1 MVVFTWPE
9 TNAKQRRAAKN
20 VNIAYSIN
28 FLFVL
33 TIFEIFIAYRKAIH
47 THTLGNCWC
56 LVAFACQWVKLAANK
71 HSNNMA
77 EKRLSRLAKN
87 GKNDKCF
94 TATKK
99 VQPQTAK
106 KFNFLAAEHDKHETI
121 VALNKIC
128 KIITKPHTYI

>member
-1 MVVFTWPE
+1 MPVGE
-9 TNAKQRRAAKN
+9 TSSQQTRQQ
-20 VNIAYSIN
+20 
-28 FLFVL
+28 
-33 TIFEIFIAYRKAIH
+33 T
-47 THTLGNCWC
+47 
-56 LVAFACQWVKLAANK
+56 
-71 HSNNMA
+71 SNNMA
-77 EKRLSRLAKN
+77 KKRLSRLAKN

-128 KIITKPHTYI
+128 KIITKPHTHTQREENKRLRQRTCRRQRLWGKSGLTVRPGLD

>member
-1 MVVFTWPE
+1 MPVGE
-9 TNAKQRRAAKN
+9 TSSQQTRQQ
-20 VNIAYSIN
+20 
-28 FLFVL
+28 
-33 TIFEIFIAYRKAIH
+33 T
-47 THTLGNCWC
+47 
-56 LVAFACQWVKLAANK
+56 
-71 HSNNMA
+71 SNNMA
-77 EKRLSRLAKN
+77 KKRLSRLAKN

-128 KIITKPHTYI
+128 KIITKPHTHTLTHKEKKTKDLGNELAVGKDFGARVG